1 LIRGYVRSSPR
12 GQTIAAQVKRLRA
25 AGVQM
30 VYRET
35 ADGAGSRVKLL
46 HMLDDLDTGD
56 VVMVTR
62 LDRLALAAGDLTNIL
77 AAIAEKGAGF
87 HSLRWAERHRG
98 GLLRGSIDRKPP
110 RKRSALV
117 LQHVWVGAKKRDSK
131 SNKETG
137 MKEVKEVENA

>member
-1 LIRGYVRSSPR
+1 LSHAAADANASLLAADAARISGFSSPRFRFRISRILQTTGEDAPLIRGCVRSSPR

-25 AGVQM
+25 AGANKI
-30 VYRET
+30 YRET
-35 ADGAGSRVKLL
+35 ASGAGSRVKLL

-62 LDRLALAAGDLTNIL
+62 LDRLALAKDDLTNIL

-98 GLLRGSIDRKPP
+98 D
-110 RKRSALV
+110 
-117 LQHVWVGAKKRDSK
+117 
-131 SNKETG
+131 
-137 MKEVKEVENA
+137 